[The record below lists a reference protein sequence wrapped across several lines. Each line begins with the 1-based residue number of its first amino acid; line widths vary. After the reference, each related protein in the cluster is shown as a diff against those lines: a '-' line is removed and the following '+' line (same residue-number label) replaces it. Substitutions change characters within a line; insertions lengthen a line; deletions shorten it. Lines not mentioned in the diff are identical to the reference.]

1 MTKDSLGVRF
11 GTKAIAKG
19 FITIEQFLE
28 AITLQVKQE
37 HKTGIRTP
45 VGRILLEKGYM
56 DDSQVEEVFEDMAV
70 RTFHLECPT
79 CGMAISECPNC
90 GTSFGK

>member
-1 MTKDSLGVRF
+1 MTKDGLGVRF

-28 AITLQVKQE
+28 AITLQVQQE
-37 HKTGIRTP
+37 HKKGVRTP

-56 DDSQVEEVFEDMAV
+56 DDAQVKEVFEDMAV
-70 RTFHLECPT
+70 RSFHLECPA
-79 CGMAISECPNC
+79 CGRAITECPHC
-90 GTSFGK
+90 GTAFRS

>member
-1 MTKDSLGVRF
+1 MAKDTLGVRF

-28 AITLQVKQE
+28 AITIQVQQE
-37 HKTGIRTP
+37 HRTGTRTP
-45 VGRILLEKGYM
+45 VGRILLEKGHM
-56 DDSQVEEVFEDMAV
+56 NEAQVKEVFEDMAV
-70 RTFHLECPT
+70 RSFHLECPN

-90 GTSFGK
+90 GTAFRK